1 MSRSIIA
8 RLAIRHDR
16 DRVLSRRDALKRGLA
31 AAALVIGA
39 GSAPATLTG
48 GSHQRR
54 SNARRIVII
63 GAGFGG
69 LSAAYQLLQA
79 GHDVTMLEA
88 RARVSGRVVTM
99 RDMVPGKIVEGG
111 GELIGANHPAWLGYA
126 QRFGLTM
133 RDVTEEDGD
142 FPILL
147 GDRLLDASESEAL
160 WGELETALA
169 GLNEMAR
176 AVDPLKPW
184 EAPDAAALD
193 ARSIGEWI
201 DGCGAGD
208 LCRAAMHTLMTAD
221 NGVDSGD
228 QSLLANLAMIAGG
241 GHESFWTDSEVYRCA
256 EGNQSLAIKLAEA
269 IGADRIRLE
278 AKVDR
283 VERSGSVWRVAVG
296 GDVIECDDVVVAV
309 PPSVWD
315 GITFDPPL
323 PESLRVQMGRNT
335 KHLTVLSRAVWRETG
350 RAPDSLASGPVQL
363 TWHETDNQD
372 SQTEPRVVLTSFAG
386 GSATDAIRKLER
398 GPREIAIRQHLE
410 RLFAGASRAALA
422 TRDMDW
428 VAEPLTRASYSFP
441 ARGQLTTCGPIL
453 ADGLD
458 RMHFAGEHCCPGFV
472 GYMEGAL
479 QSGVAL
485 AKRIG

>member
-16 DRVLSRRDALKRGLA
+16 ERVITRRDALRRGLA

-39 GSAPATLTG
+39 GSAPGTVEG
-48 GSHQRR
+48 R
-54 SNARRIVII
+54 ARRNSSSARRVVII

-79 GHDVTMLEA
+79 GHDVTLLEA

-99 RDMVPGKIVEGG
+99 RDMVPGKVVEGG

-126 QRFGLTM
+126 ERFGLTM
-133 RDVTEEDGD
+133 RDVTEEEGD

-147 GDRLLDASESEAL
+147 GDRLLDATESEAL

-169 GLNEMAR
+169 GLNELAR
-176 AVDPLKPW
+176 AVDPRKPW
-184 EAPDAAALD
+184 DAPDAAGLD

-208 LCRAAMHTLMTAD
+208 LCRAAMHTLISAD
-221 NGVDSGD
+221 NGVDSGE

-241 GHESFWTDSEVYRCA
+241 GFESFWTDSEVYRCA

-269 IGADRIRLE
+269 IGADRIRLG
-278 AKVDR
+278 ARVDR
-283 VERSGSVWRVAVG
+283 VERNGDAPRVAVG
-296 GDVIECDDVVVAV
+296 GEVIECDEVVVAV

-315 GITFDPPL
+315 GIAFDPPL
-323 PESLRVQMGRNT
+323 PEALRVQMGRNT
-335 KHLTVLSRAVWRETG
+335 KHLTVLSRAVWRESQ

-372 SQTEPRVVLTSFAG
+372 SQTEPRVVVTSFAG
-386 GSATDAIRKLER
+386 GSASDAIRKLDR
-398 GPREIAIRQHLE
+398 GQREIAIRGHME
-410 RLFAGASRAALA
+410 RLFPGAARAALA

-428 VAEPLTRASYSFP
+428 VSEPLTRASYSFP
-441 ARGQLTTCGPIL
+441 AKGQLTTCGPIL

-458 RMHFAGEHCCPGFV
+458 RLHFAGEHCCPGFV

-479 QSGVAL
+479 ESGIAL